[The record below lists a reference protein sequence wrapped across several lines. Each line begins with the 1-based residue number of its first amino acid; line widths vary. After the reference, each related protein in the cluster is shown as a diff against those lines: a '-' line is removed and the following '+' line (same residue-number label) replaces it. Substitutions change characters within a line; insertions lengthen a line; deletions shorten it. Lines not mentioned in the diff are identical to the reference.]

1 MDQPPENKYE
11 FSKKSSIS
19 GVKWTGFAEILIR
32 LFQFAV
38 TIVLARLLTPTEF
51 GQIALALVII
61 KLIQVFIDFGI
72 APALIQKQEVT
83 EKDYQ
88 FAFTSLGILS
98 FLLAT
103 GLFFQPHFFATLIG
117 SGQISPLIKVLSL
130 VIPLSAVNILPRVML
145 NRRLD
150 FKGLALAESV
160 GMLGYGA
167 LTLLFAFLWRN
178 VWCFV
183 VGIFAEQIFVGIYL
197 WLKVRWRP
205 RFHLSWAVFRDIF
218 HFSSAV
224 FGTRFF
230 NFLNL
235 NLMNV
240 FINKFFGSSAL
251 GLYSLSFQIID
262 LPTQRFAKNIRKVM
276 YPILSRLQS
285 DLEDYRIFYLNY
297 KLIILL
303 VTLPF
308 FVLLFLFAGPFV
320 RLFYG
325 EKWLAAIPYLKILS
339 LVGLVRA
346 LWTGISLVSMTLGRP
361 RFEMLLNLLI
371 SLFLFPGILL
381 FSRLGMS
388 AVVLWYAGLL
398 SAVFLFGEWTVFRWL
413 EVPLPVVM
421 RFFRVPVIA
430 TALIAAALGLIFSF
444 HWVPLSER
452 FTWQFLFY
460 ASGAGVVYLLL
471 LYWLD
476 RESVQKLVKSLL
488 RS

>member
-1 MDQPPENKYE
+1 MDQPPTNKYE
-11 FSKKSSIS
+11 FFKQSSIS

-72 APALIQKQEVT
+72 APALIQKESVS
-83 EKDYQ
+83 EPDYQ

-98 FLLAT
+98 LLLALA
-103 GLFFQPHFFATLIG
+103 LFFQPRFFATLIG
-117 SGQISPLIKVLSL
+117 NAAISPLIQVLSL
-130 VIPLSAVNILPRVML
+130 VIPLSAVNILPRIML

-150 FKGLALAESV
+150 FKGLALSESV
-160 GMLGYGA
+160 GMLGYG
-167 LTLLFAFLWRN
+167 LFTLLFAFLWRN

-183 VGIFAEQIFVGIYL
+183 VGIFAEQVFLGIFL
-197 WLKVRWRP
+197 WVKVRWRP
-205 RFHLSWAVFRDIF
+205 RFHLSREVFRDILN
-218 HFSSAV
+218 FSSAV
-224 FGTRFF
+224 FGTRLF

-240 FINKFFGSSAL
+240 FINKFFGSGAL

-262 LPTQRFAKNIRKVM
+262 LPTQRFAKNIMKVM
-276 YPILSRLQS
+276 YPILSRLQ
-285 DLEDYRIFYLNY
+285 DDREDYRIFYLNY

-308 FVLLFLFAGPFV
+308 FVLLFLFAEPFV

-361 RFEMLLNLLI
+361 RFEMMLNLAI
-371 SLFLFPGILL
+371 SLLLLPGILIL
-381 FSRLGMS
+381 WRLGMP
-388 AVVLWYAGLL
+388 AVVGWYAGVL
-398 SAVFLFGEWTVFRWL
+398 SAAFLFGEWVIFRWL
-413 EVPLPVVM
+413 EMTLAEVS

-430 TALIAAALGLIFSF
+430 TSIVASLLSLLFLF
-444 HWVPLSER
+444 HWVPGQTN
-452 FTWQFLFY
+452 FTWQFLLY
-460 ASGAGVVYLLL
+460 ASGAGLIYLLL

-476 RESVQKLVKSLL
+476 KESLLKLVKSVV